1 MFCTKCGHKNKKNTN
16 FCSKCG
22 SKLNIIIE
30 HDLPPKKEVKKSM
43 SLEKIFQVI
52 SIPLGVVLFAIA
64 RISLKTLFK
73 YWTNN
78 S

>member
-1 MFCTKCGHKNKKNTN
+1 MFCTKCGHKNKTNAN

-22 SKLNIIIE
+22 SKLNVIE
-30 HDLPPKKEVKKSM
+30 KDITPKKTNRKSM

-52 SIPLGVVLFAIA
+52 SVPLGVVLFAVA